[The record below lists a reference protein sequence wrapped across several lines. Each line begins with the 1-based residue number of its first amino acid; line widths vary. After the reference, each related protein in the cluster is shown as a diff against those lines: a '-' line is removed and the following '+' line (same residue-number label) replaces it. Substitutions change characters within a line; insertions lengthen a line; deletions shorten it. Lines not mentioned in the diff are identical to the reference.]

1 MHTGIISF
9 CDRVAYNIKSND
21 IKDIILN
28 NLFSLYNIRIIQ
40 KHYHKVDEQNIQYIK
55 KLPHLICL
63 RTNGNPYYMFFT
75 KYNDIPIIYFIDK
88 KIHPGYQKPRIILA
102 RGMFDI
108 SLFENTLLDGE
119 MVKNKDNKWSFIIND
134 IIGYENKFLNK
145 VSLPE
150 RLKIIYNLLENKYTP
165 DNIFDVCNYKIKTY
179 YNTYKE
185 SIDELIN
192 ISKILDYTCRGI
204 YFWSYDLKHKPKL
217 YNFNEEIIIDVVRIT
232 KDNPVFKTF
241 ENNADT
247 IKQDKEETSAS
258 SKNESENIISS
269 IIPPIISPIIPPIIP
284 PIISDISS
292 NTNIN
297 DAETRVLW
305 ITKTDEPDVYNVYD
319 NENTLTTQKLGIAL
333 VPTLQISKMIRM
345 AFREKNAA
353 TIIKFKC
360 IFNNK
365 FNKWEPREHIVK

>member
-28 NLFSLYNIRIIQ
+28 NLYSLYNIRIIQ
-40 KHYHKVDEQNIQYIK
+40 KHYHKVDEQNIKYIK
-55 KLPHLICL
+55 NLPHLICL

-108 SLFENTLLDGE
+108 SLFENTLIDGE
-119 MVKNKDNKWSFIIND
+119 MVKNKENKWTFIIND
-134 IIGYENKFLNK
+134 IIGYENTYLNK
-145 VSLPE
+145 IPLPE
-150 RLKIIYNLLENKYTP
+150 RLKIIYNLFETKYTP

-185 SIDELIN
+185 SIEELIN

-217 YNFNEEIIIDVVRIT
+217 FNFNEEIIIDVVRIT

-241 ENNADT
+241 EVNAGET
-247 IKQDKEETSAS
+247 KQDNDETSS
-258 SKNESENIISS
+258 ISSSNSKNDIKTNNIPSIS
-269 IIPPIISPIIPPIIP
+269 
-284 PIISDISS
+284 
-292 NTNIN
+292 NKNIE
-297 DAETRVLW
+297 DDEADMKILW

-333 VPTLQISKMIRM
+333 VPTLKISKMIRM

-353 TIIKFKC
+353 TIVKFKC
-360 IFNNK
+360 LFNNK
-365 FNKWEPREHIVK
+365 FNKWEPREHLIK